1 MHNPIDKQK
10 IAESFSRAATTY
22 NQVAFVQRRTA
33 EHLATI
39 IRNHCSNPARLIP
52 FLEIGAGTGIFTD
65 LILQLGLNRGIVSD
79 IAPAMVSTLREAYVS
94 FPGITVECLDGER
107 LALGMRFRSI
117 LSASTFQWFSSLR
130 DPFLSYWHHLEPGGL
145 LAFSMFIDGTLREL
159 RSVTSAIGCRYPG
172 HPLPNEHTVLAAA
185 LESGFLIEHFSVIET
200 PAAFSDAHA
209 FLATLKAIG
218 SSNAAGAPLDPA
230 DLRRVIRR
238 YDETYRNPAGVTAT
252 FRTLYVFARKLP

>member
-39 IRNHCSNPARLIP
+39 IRNPCSNPARLIP

-79 IAPAMVSTLREAYVS
+79 IAPAMVSTLREAYGS

-159 RSVTSAIGCRYPG
+159 RSVTEVIGCRYPG
-172 HPLPNEHTVLAAA
+172 HPLSDERAVLTAV
-185 LESGFLIEHFSVIET
+185 LENGFIIEHFSVVET
-200 PAAFSDAHA
+200 PASFPDTHA
-209 FLATLKAIG
+209 FLSVLKAIG
-218 SSNAAGAPLDPA
+218 STNATGAPIDPA
-230 DLRRVIRR
+230 DLRRVMRH
-238 YDETYRNPAGVTAT
+238 YDRAYRSPAGVTAT
-252 FRTLYVFARKLP
+252 FRTVYFLARKPL